1 MKLVDLKKGV
11 LTILYKLQIDYIYT
25 DFDKNQ
31 CKIHNIHF
39 PSYAHEYIDIY
50 TLCITRDAENTTNF
64 LRVKA
69 TKAVGKHLRR

>member
-31 CKIHNIHF
+31 
-39 PSYAHEYIDIY
+39 
-50 TLCITRDAENTTNF
+50 
-64 LRVKA
+64 
-69 TKAVGKHLRR
+69 